1 MASEIRVNKITHTAG
16 VGTITTSADGVV
28 IAGIVT
34 ANSFSGN
41 VTGDVTGNL
50 SGGTINATSG
60 TVTGNLGVG
69 GVLTYEDVTN
79 IDSVGIITARSG
91 VHVGPTAGVGATIY
105 TDGGARYSGIITA
118 TAFHGDGS
126 SLTGVTPPFIAE
138 GGVETT
144 YASGGT
150 TYMLH
155 TFLNTGVFRTN
166 GAKTIDFLL
175 VGGGGASPA
184 AQLSYGSSGG
194 GGGGGVVEGT
204 NFSLSAGTYVVTVGA
219 GGVRTGEY
227 TRGGNG
233 GDTTFAGV
241 TAKGGGGGGDYAA
254 TGADGGSGGGGGE
267 VAQSGGATIQSS
279 QNSGISN
286 IQQFGFAG
294 GTGGQY
300 QASPNGSGGGGGAGG
315 AGGTP
320 DSTSHSNAVGGA
332 AGNGRANSITG
343 TSTTYGRG
351 GIGGGHG
358 QMYADPGLNGRGDGA
373 TGASA
378 SHPYQGKG
386 ANGGSGIVII
396 RYTI

>member
-1 MASEIRVNKITHTAG
+1 MSEVNFTHPNGNKVKLNTPS
-16 VGTITTSADGVV
+16 TL
-28 IAGIVT
+28 
-34 ANSFSGN
+34 SGN
-41 VTGDVTGNL
+41 VTINL
-50 SGGTINATSG
+50 PNTSG
-60 TVTGNLGVG
+60 TLGLADTG
-69 GVLTYEDVTN
+69 
-79 IDSVGIITARSG
+79 
-91 VHVGPTAGVGATIY
+91 AGFV
-105 TDGGARYSGIITA
+105 
-118 TAFHGDGS
+118 
-126 SLTGVTPPFIAE
+126 AE
-138 GGVETT
+138 GGVEST
-144 YASGGT
+144 YESGGT

-155 TFLNTGVFRTN
+155 TFLTTGVFRCN
-166 GAKTIDFLL
+166 GNKTIDFLL
-175 VGGGGASPA
+175 VGGGGGTPA

-204 NFSLSAGTYVVTVGA
+204 GFSLTAGTYVVTVGA

-227 TRGGNG
+227 TQGGNG

-254 TGADGGSGGGGGE
+254 TGRDGGSGGGGGE
-267 VAQSGGATIQSS
+267 VTQAGGASIQSS

-300 QASPNGSGGGGGAGG
+300 QSSPNGSGGGGGAGG
-315 AGGTP
+315 TGGAP

-332 AGNGRANSITG
+332 AGAGRANSITG
-343 TSTTYGRG
+343 TSTIYGRG

-373 TGASA
+373 TGATA

>member
-1 MASEIRVNKITHTAG
+1 MSELNFTHSNGNKVKLNTPSTL
-16 VGTITTSADGVV
+16 
-28 IAGIVT
+28 
-34 ANSFSGN
+34 SGN
-41 VTGDVTGNL
+41 VTINL
-50 SGGTINATSG
+50 PNTSG
-60 TVTGNLGVG
+60 TLGLADTG
-69 GVLTYEDVTN
+69 
-79 IDSVGIITARSG
+79 
-91 VHVGPTAGVGATIY
+91 AGFV
-105 TDGGARYSGIITA
+105 
-118 TAFHGDGS
+118 
-126 SLTGVTPPFIAE
+126 AE
-138 GGVETT
+138 GGVEST
-144 YASGGT
+144 YESGGT

-155 TFLNTGVFRTN
+155 TFLTTGVFRCN
-166 GAKTIDFLL
+166 GNKTIDFLL

-204 NFSLSAGTYVVTVGA
+204 GFSLTAGTYVVTVGA

-227 TRGGNG
+227 TQGGNG

-267 VAQSGGATIQSS
+267 VTQAGGASIQSS
-279 QNSGISN
+279 QNSGIS
-286 IQQFGFAG
+286 IFQQFGFAG

-300 QASPNGSGGGGGAGG
+300 QSSPYGSGGGGGAGG
-315 AGGTP
+315 TGGAP

-332 AGNGRANSITG
+332 AGAGRANSITG
-343 TSTTYGRG
+343 TSTIYGRG

-358 QMYADPGLNGRGDGA
+358 RMYADPGLNGRGDGA
-373 TGASA
+373 TGATA

-386 ANGGSGIVII
+386 ANGGTGIVII

>member
-1 MASEIRVNKITHTAG
+1 MSELNFTHSNGNKVKLNTPSTL
-16 VGTITTSADGVV
+16 
-28 IAGIVT
+28 
-34 ANSFSGN
+34 SGN
-41 VTGDVTGNL
+41 VTINL
-50 SGGTINATSG
+50 PNTSG
-60 TVTGNLGVG
+60 TLGLADTG
-69 GVLTYEDVTN
+69 
-79 IDSVGIITARSG
+79 
-91 VHVGPTAGVGATIY
+91 AGFV
-105 TDGGARYSGIITA
+105 
-118 TAFHGDGS
+118 
-126 SLTGVTPPFIAE
+126 AE
-138 GGVETT
+138 GGVEST
-144 YASGGT
+144 YESGGT

-155 TFLNTGVFRTN
+155 TFLTTGVFRCN
-166 GAKTIDFLL
+166 GNKTIDFLL

-204 NFSLSAGTYVVTVGA
+204 GFSLTAGSYVVTVGA

-241 TAKGGGGGGDYAA
+241 TAKGGGGGGDYAG

-267 VAQSGGATIQSS
+267 VAQAGGASIQSS
-279 QNSGISN
+279 QNGGISN

-300 QASPNGSGGGGGAGG
+300 QSSPNGSGGGGGAGG
-315 AGGTP
+315 TGGAP

-332 AGNGRANSITG
+332 AGAGRANSITG
-343 TSTTYGRG
+343 TSTIYGRG

-358 QMYADPGLNGRGDGA
+358 AMFADPGLNGRGDGA
-373 TGASA
+373 TGATA